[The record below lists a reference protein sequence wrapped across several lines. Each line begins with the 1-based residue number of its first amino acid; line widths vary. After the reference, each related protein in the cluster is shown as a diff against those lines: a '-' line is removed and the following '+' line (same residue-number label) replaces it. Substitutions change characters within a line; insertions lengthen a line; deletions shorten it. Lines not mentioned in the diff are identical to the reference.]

1 MKQWQTFTGTVCS
14 TGGILEGGSQEA
26 GRRKQG
32 AFLLPAVCL
41 LLPAS
46 WFCLLL
52 LAGYLPLL
60 IYSRSNLPFGSC
72 KAATVCAR
80 LAYTV
85 MGNRFV
91 FLNRRFPSS
100 MRNDPDC
107 WRTD

>member
-1 MKQWQTFTGTVCS
+1 MKQWQTFTGTACS

-26 GRRKQG
+26 ESRRQETG
-32 AFLLPAVCL
+32 CRALSCFLP
-41 LLPAS
+41 S
-46 WFCLLL
+46 DSCLLL
-52 LAGYLPLL
+52 LAVAGYLPLL

-85 MGNRFV
+85 MGNRLV

-100 MRNDPDC
+100 VRNDPDC